1 MNFPI
6 KVVSMYIVSAVI
18 CCTGNAWATTLSD
31 SVMITYRTNPSLQ
44 AQRQA
49 LKAIDE
55 NYVQVRAN
63 LGPVVSLN
71 SQFSSVHAQV
81 EQPGSFFYPATTI
94 HPSASTGSQALSITQ
109 LLFDGG
115 KSGAAISAA
124 EADIL
129 SARQQLRQAE
139 ISTIQKVIAAFVGVR
154 RDQALLDIARD
165 ELESLAKE
173 DVDTQNRF
181 RVHEVTLTDRAQ
193 AKARLSASLAAYA
206 VAQSRLAVSRSEY
219 FQVVGVSA
227 DSLEAPPE
235 LSDLPVNIEQA
246 FDVAERINPELL
258 SSKFAEQSS
267 RAQIK
272 NEKAANN
279 VVVTAVVDFVNGPLY
294 SYDSNYYS
302 RTTTAKVVVSKP
314 LYSSGMVESK
324 IRASVDRNSRDRLQV
339 ETVRRNIVQ
348 NVALAWSQVVL
359 ADTVLA
365 AQVEQVASQKVA
377 YDSVRAELKA
387 GLRST
392 IEVLNAEHELQAAR
406 QAVIQIESDRY
417 IARASLLASTGLL
430 RPEALAP
437 DLKLYSPERAF
448 RSVAGSGLAPWIG
461 LVESLNRVGSPRP
474 PPLNIQDPAGEG
486 RPDKTLESSPVPPQ
500 RRE

>member
-6 KVVSMYIVSAVI
+6 KSVSISIVSAVI
-18 CCTGNAWATTLSD
+18 CCAGNACATTLSD
-31 SVMITYRTNPSLQ
+31 AVMITYRTNPSLQ

-81 EQPGSFFYPATTI
+81 EQPGSFFSPATTI
-94 HPSASTGSQALSITQ
+94 HPSASTGSQALSLTQ

-193 AKARLSASLAAYA
+193 AKARLSASRAAYA

-246 FDVAERINPELL
+246 FDVAERSNPELL

-339 ETVRRNIVQ
+339 ESVRRNIVQ
-348 NVALAWSQVVL
+348 
-359 ADTVLA
+359 
-365 AQVEQVASQKVA
+365 
-377 YDSVRAELKA
+377 
-387 GLRST
+387 
-392 IEVLNAEHELQAAR
+392 
-406 QAVIQIESDRY
+406 
-417 IARASLLASTGLL
+417 
-430 RPEALAP
+430 
-437 DLKLYSPERAF
+437 
-448 RSVAGSGLAPWIG
+448 SVAQAW
-461 LVESLNRVGSPRP
+461 
-474 PPLNIQDPAGEG
+474 
-486 RPDKTLESSPVPPQ
+486 
-500 RRE
+500 